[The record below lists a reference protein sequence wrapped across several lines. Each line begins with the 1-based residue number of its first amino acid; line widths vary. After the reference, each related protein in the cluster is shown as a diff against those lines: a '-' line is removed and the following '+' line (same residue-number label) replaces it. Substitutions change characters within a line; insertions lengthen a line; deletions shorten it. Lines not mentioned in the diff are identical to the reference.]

1 MRPIELLSKR
11 EMNGE
16 MEKNSH
22 GEHGAREMLGGPTA
36 ACTGGGGGGSHIHVL
51 NCIHASSKG
60 LYQLGLGRSSMLVV
74 VICWHNPDN

>member
-1 MRPIELLSKR
+1 
-11 EMNGE
+11 
-16 MEKNSH
+16 
-22 GEHGAREMLGGPTA
+22 MLGGPTA

-60 LYQLGLGRSSMLVV
+60 LYQLGLGQSSMLVV

>member
-1 MRPIELLSKR
+1 
-11 EMNGE
+11 
-16 MEKNSH
+16 
-22 GEHGAREMLGGPTA
+22 MLGGPTA